1 MKYSEFL
8 IKLTPLT
15 PWNEILIAELSENG
29 YDTFIEHE
37 DGFSAFIPSENF
49 KQDILDEVLQI
60 LPKEVNY
67 SIEKQELEDVNWN
80 QEWEKNFEPILVE
93 NQIYLHADF
102 HEKRDEIP
110 YQINIQPKM
119 SFGTG
124 HHETTYLMLKTML
137 TMDFKD
143 KFVLDMGC
151 GTSVLAVF
159 AKQKEAKHVL
169 AIDNDTWAFENSLE
183 NAKRN
188 QVEIDVKLGDA
199 SLLENQTFDVILANI
214 NKNILLQD
222 MEKYV
227 ENLNENGFLLMSGIY
242 NFDVED
248 ITEIAEELG
257 LTYISKEEKNSWC
270 AVKFQKIK
278 S

>member
-1 MKYSEFL
+1 MKYYEFK

-15 PWNEILIAELSENG
+15 PWNEILIAQFSENE
-29 YDTFIEHE
+29 YDTFIEHD

-49 KQDILDEVLQI
+49 NQEIFDEVLSI
-60 LPKEVNY
+60 LPKDVKY
-67 SIEKQELEDVNWN
+67 SVEKQELEDVNWN

-102 HEKRDEIP
+102 HEKRSDIP

-124 HHETTYLMLKTML
+124 HHETTYLMLKMML
-137 TMDFKD
+137 SMDFKD
-143 KFVLDMGC
+143 KSVLDMGC

-159 AKQKEAKHVL
+159 AKQKNAKSVL
-169 AIDNDTWAFENSLE
+169 AIDNDSWAFENSVE
-183 NAKRN
+183 NVKRN
-188 QVEIDVKLGDA
+188 QVEIEVKLGDA
-199 SLLENQTFDVILANI
+199 SLLERQKFDVILANI

-227 ENLNENGFLLMSGIY
+227 ENLNQKGFLLLSGIY

-248 ITEIAEELG
+248 ITEAAEDLG
-257 LTYISKEEKNSWC
+257 LTYISKEEKNNWC
-270 AVKFQKIK
+270 AVKFQNP
-278 S
+278 

>member
-1 MKYSEFL
+1 MKYSEFQ
-8 IKLTPLT
+8 IKLIPLT
-15 PWNEILIAELSENG
+15 PWNEILIAQLSENG
-29 YDTFIEHE
+29 FDTFIEHE
-37 DGFSAFIPSENF
+37 DGFSAFIPMEKFNQEIF
-49 KQDILDEVLQI
+49 DEVLSI
-60 LPKEVNY
+60 LPEDVQY
-67 SIEKQELEDVNWN
+67 SVEKQELEDVNWN

-102 HEKRDEIP
+102 HEKRSEIP

-137 TMDFKD
+137 SMDFKD
-143 KFVLDMGC
+143 KSVLDMGC

-159 AKQKEAKHVL
+159 SKQKKAKSAL

-183 NAKRN
+183 NVKRN
-188 QVEIDVKLGDA
+188 QVEIEIKLGDA
-199 SLLENQTFDVILANI
+199 SLLGTQKFDIILANI

-227 ENLNENGFLLMSGIY
+227 ENLIENGFLLMSGIY
-242 NFDVED
+242 NFDVDD
-248 ITEIAEELG
+248 ITETAEELG
-257 LTYISKEEKNSWC
+257 LIFISKEEKNNWC
-270 AVKFQKIK
+270 AVKFQKIN
-278 S
+278 

>member
-1 MKYSEFL
+1 MKYSEFYIRL
-8 IKLTPLT
+8 VPLT
-15 PWNEILIAELSENG
+15 PWNEILIAQLSENG
-29 YDTFIEHE
+29 FDTFIEHE
-37 DGFSAFIPSENF
+37 DGFSAFIPTENF
-49 KQDILDEVLQI
+49 NQEILDDVLNV
-60 LPKEVNY
+60 LPQEVNY
-67 SIEKQELEDVNWN
+67 SIEKQELEDINWN

-102 HEKRDEIP
+102 HEKRSEIP

-137 TMDFKD
+137 PMDFED

-159 AKQKEAKHVL
+159 AKQKGAKYVL

-183 NAKRN
+183 NTKRN

-199 SLLENQTFDVILANI
+199 SLLGTQKFDVILANI

-227 ENLNENGFLLMSGIY
+227 QNLNPNGFLLMSGIY

-257 LTYISKEEKNSWC
+257 LTFLSSEEKNNWC
-270 AVKFQKIK
+270 AVKFHKIN
-278 S
+278 